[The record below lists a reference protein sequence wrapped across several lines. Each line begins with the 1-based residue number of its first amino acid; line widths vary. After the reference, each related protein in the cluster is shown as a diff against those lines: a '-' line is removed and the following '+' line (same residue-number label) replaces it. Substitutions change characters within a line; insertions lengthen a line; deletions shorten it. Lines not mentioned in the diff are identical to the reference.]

1 MRRGKGMQEAGPAHQ
16 TAHITL
22 PWLVDKTP
30 RPFSPSLFG
39 QRRAAAARLFSV
51 RRSLH
56 PLPFS
61 PWHRPSL
68 PPLPLFLLALLLPT
82 APPAILLSIA
92 SLHPPRSCAPAPSQ
106 IDHGS

>member
-39 QRRAAAARLFSV
+39 QRRAAAARQFSV
-51 RRSLH
+51 R
-56 PLPFS
+56 P
-61 PWHRPSL
+61 
-68 PPLPLFLLALLLPT
+68 
-82 APPAILLSIA
+82 PPAILLSIA

-106 IDHGS
+106 INRGS